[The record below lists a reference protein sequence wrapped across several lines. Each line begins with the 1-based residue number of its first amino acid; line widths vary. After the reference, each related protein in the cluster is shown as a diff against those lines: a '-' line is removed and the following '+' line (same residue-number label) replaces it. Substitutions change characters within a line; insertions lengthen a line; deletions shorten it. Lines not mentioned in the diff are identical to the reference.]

1 MKTHLDEDVREGSCQ
16 EMNGGGA
23 LKDVV
28 RETSQI
34 VREGSLIWDE
44 ICNDHWSVGWIW
56 QKEGVGKA
64 VMRGWGQEMNGRI
77 RKREVEDS

>member
-1 MKTHLDEDVREGSCQ
+1 MMKTHLDEDVREGSCQ

-34 VREGSLIWDE
+34 VREGSLI
-44 ICNDHWSVGWIW
+44 
-56 QKEGVGKA
+56 
-64 VMRGWGQEMNGRI
+64 
-77 RKREVEDS
+77 